1 MENWREELYLEHSAK
16 GTTWTNARYIAKE
29 KVNGKWLYFY
39 SMAQY
44 NHWKENYASKA
55 PASTSRIPEK
65 NYKDSSTKTT
75 KQTNTFTGNND
86 TKSSKKSGSG
96 SSSSSGKK
104 KSGSKKSSS
113 KAGKVTAPKEK
124 TAKAAAEK
132 KESTAKKTAA
142 TEKVKV
148 VDKTPIGVDF
158 IKRAFNLQDA
168 DVKTRVEKDP
178 VKLESLINTNNDDN
192 SFGYLVMNMP
202 NGTTETVRWSKYNGQ
217 VTLKKFDSDEAMTFN
232 QLPKYMTAQ
241 EIRINKKNK

>member
-1 MENWREELYLEHSAK
+1 MESWREELYLMHSAK
-16 GTTWTNARYIAKE
+16 GTTWANARYVAKE

-39 SMAQY
+39 SMDQY
-44 NHWKENYASKA
+44 NHWKQNYASKK
-55 PASTSRIPEK
+55 PASASRIPEK
-65 NYKDSSTKTT
+65 DYKDPGNNKA
-75 KQTNTFTGNND
+75 NTFTGKNS
-86 TKSSKKSGSG
+86 TKSSKSGSG
-96 SSSSSGKK
+96 SSSGSSGKK
-104 KSGSKKSSS
+104 KSSGSKKSSS

-124 TAKAAAEK
+124 TTKAAAEK

-217 VTLKKFDSDEAMTFN
+217 VTLKKFDSDEAMTFD